1 MALQLFKIFRKNM
14 LHFMSKNVLFKLKQ
28 WCLASSPMS
37 HDVTVIVSKQ
47 VVLHPLASST
57 TSGLGTSLI
66 TSYELK
72 A

>member
-1 MALQLFKIFRKNM
+1 MATQLFQIFRKNM
-14 LHFMSKNVLFKLKQ
+14 LHFMSKNVLLKLKQ
-28 WCLASSPMS
+28 WCSASSPMS

-47 VVLHPLASST
+47 VVLHPLPSST